1 MKLQRYLLAALVLFL
16 ILRGTA
22 VADVVDRVVAIVN
35 NDVITLSEVN
45 DEGKPLF
52 QRIAEQVPA
61 ANLQAALQQARQS
74 VIQKL
79 IEKKIIQQEAKKK
92 HITVNDDEVN
102 KAIERILARNHTTMK
117 QLKTQLAAMGM
128 TEKQYRENLRSQ
140 ILSSKLINYEIR
152 SKIIVP
158 EDKVLDYYDT
168 HYTKHIG
175 EGDYYILQIGCSW
188 KNNTEASAAD
198 LKAAKEAARKKIE
211 HVRSLA
217 VAGKDFKELA
227 HQYSDLPSAADGGD
241 IGIFKKNEMA
251 SYMRDAVTTIKPGE
265 ISRICETPD
274 GYQIFK
280 VLSSKEGKIVTKAPF
295 KSVKDDIYQ
304 TLYQQE
310 MKVRLKQ
317 WLTKMQ
323 NQAYIKIL

>member
-1 MKLQRYLLAALVLFL
+1 MRLQRYWLAALVLFL

-45 DEGKPLF
+45 EEGKPLF

-61 ANLQAALQQARQS
+61 AELQAALQQARRS

-79 IEKKIIQQEAKKK
+79 IEKKIMQEEAKKK
-92 HITVNDDEVN
+92 HITVSDDEVN

-117 QLKTQLAAMGM
+117 QLKIQLAAMGM

-158 EDKVLDYYDT
+158 EDKILDYYDT

-188 KNNTEASAAD
+188 KKDLGAAE
-198 LKAAKEAARKKIE
+198 LKAAKAAARKKIE

-217 VAGKDFKELA
+217 VAGQDFKELA
-227 HQYSDLPSAADGGD
+227 RQYSDLPSAADGGD
-241 IGIFKKNEMA
+241 IGIFKKDEMA
-251 SYMRDAVTTIKPGE
+251 PYMRDAVTSIKPGE

-280 VLSSKEGKIVTKAPF
+280 VLSSKEGKIITKAPF

-310 MKVRLKQ
+310 MQVRLKQ

>member
-1 MKLQRYLLAALVLFL
+1 MRLRRYWLVVLALSL
-16 ILRGTA
+16 ILCSTA
-22 VADVVDRVVAIVN
+22 FADVVDRVVAIVN

-45 DEGKPLF
+45 EAGKPLF
-52 QRIAEQVPA
+52 KRIAEQVPSSE
-61 ANLQAALQQARQS
+61 LPAALQQARRS

-79 IEKKIIQQEAKKK
+79 VEKKIIQQEAKKK
-92 HITVNDDEVN
+92 HITVSNDEVN
-102 KAIERILARNHTTMK
+102 KAIARILARNHTTMK
-117 QLKTQLAAMGM
+117 QLKIQLAAMGM

-140 ILSSKLINYEIR
+140 ILSSKLVNYEIR
-152 SKIIVP
+152 SKIIIP
-158 EDKVLDYYDT
+158 ESKVLDYYNT

-188 KNNTEASAAD
+188 KNDTKAAN

-211 HVRSLA
+211 YVRNLA
-217 VAGKDFKELA
+217 VSGQDFKELA
-227 HQYSDLPSAADGGD
+227 RQYSDLPSATDGGD
-241 IGIFKKNEMA
+241 IGIFKKDEMA
-251 SYMRDAVTTIKPGE
+251 PYMRDAVTSIKPGE

-280 VLSSKEGKIVTKAPF
+280 VLSSKKGKIITKAPY

-310 MKVRLKQ
+310 MKVRIKQ
-317 WLTKMQ
+317 WLTKMRH
-323 NQAYIKIL
+323 QAYIKILGP

>member
-1 MKLQRYLLAALVLFL
+1 MKLQRYWLAALVLFL

-45 DEGKPLF
+45 EAGKPLF

-61 ANLQAALQQARQS
+61 ADLQTALRQARRS

-79 IEKKIIQQEAKKK
+79 IEKKIMQQEAKKK
-92 HITVNDDEVN
+92 HITVSDDEVN
-102 KAIERILARNHTTMK
+102 KAIESILARNHTTMK
-117 QLKTQLAAMGM
+117 QLKTQLAAVGM

-188 KNNTEASAAD
+188 KNDTGPAG

-227 HQYSDLPSAADGGD
+227 RQYSDLPSAADGGD
-241 IGIFKKNEMA
+241 IGTFKKDEMA
-251 SYMRDAVTTIKPGE
+251 PYMRDAVTSIKPGE
-265 ISRICETPD
+265 ISRICEAPD
-274 GYQIFK
+274 SYQIFK
-280 VLSSKEGKIVTKAPF
+280 VLSSKEGKIITKAPF

>member
-1 MKLQRYLLAALVLFL
+1 MKLQRYGLAALVLFL

-45 DEGKPLF
+45 EAGKPLF
-52 QRIAEQVPA
+52 QRIAEQVPSA
-61 ANLQAALQQARQS
+61 DLQAALQQARRS

-79 IEKKIIQQEAKKK
+79 IEKKIMLEEAKKK
-92 HITVNDDEVN
+92 HVTVSDDEVN
-102 KAIERILARNHTTMK
+102 KAVESILARNHTTMK

-152 SKIIVP
+152 SKIIIP
-158 EDKVLDYYDT
+158 ESKVLDYYDT

-175 EGDYYILQIGCSW
+175 EGDYYILQIGCGW
-188 KNNTEASAAD
+188 KKDTGTAD
-198 LKAAKEAARKKIE
+198 LKAAKEAAREKIE
-211 HVRSLA
+211 HVRGLA

-227 HQYSDLPSAADGGD
+227 RQYSDLPSAADGGD
-241 IGIFKKNEMA
+241 IGIFKKDEMA
-251 SYMRDAVTTIKPGE
+251 SYMRDAVTSIKPGE
-265 ISRICETPD
+265 ISRVCETPD

-280 VLSSKEGKIVTKAPF
+280 VLSSKEGKIITKAPF

-304 TLYQQE
+304 TLYQQK

-317 WLTKMQ
+317 WLIKMQ